1 MFSKRRFLVLILYSW
16 FNSLDSPAIG
26 QSYTGLLGRRPE
38 EIMFRR
44 RSKGGGRKRRST
56 SRTCPFCDTENPLDA
71 NSCHQCYYEL
81 NKKAKDQ
88 SSASSDTSSDSLWGE
103 LIREVIPGEGD
114 ELVMEVRSM
123 DEMTYEIDEYETVGD
138 DEVIIMSEDGPSFE
152 EILDSAQMG
161 KEDRKDE
168 VLMSLAIPTIAETT
182 AIQEDDIELPTSI
195 LESSVPAALIPPSL
209 LSPNLLSEDSLDDD
223 LDEIIAAATVATPVP
238 EPAPPVVVSTPP
250 PLPATPTPP
259 PVQVSTPLPVP
270 PPAPVPVQV
279 STPLPVPP
287 PAPVPVQVSTP
298 LPVPPPAPIIP
309 SIPPPPAAFQI
320 PTPVV
325 AVPTAVVPV
334 PAIPS
339 LAQVNGAIAPSSPI
353 PTPQVA
359 PLFNGAIWP
368 WPQAELWD
376 QRDLRRGIIEAMEL
390 AGRGDAASALATLDR
405 IGPHLGES
413 MEALQHIGVLL
424 HTLGRGEEMRK
435 MVNAAVATYPSDP
448 NVSTAAAALLQS

>member
-1 MFSKRRFLVLILYSW
+1 
-16 FNSLDSPAIG
+16 
-26 QSYTGLLGRRPE
+26 
-38 EIMFRR
+38 MFRR
-44 RSKGGGRKRRST
+44 GSKGGGRKRRST

-114 ELVMEVRSM
+114 ELVMEVRNM

-152 EILDSAQMG
+152 EILDLAQMG

-168 VLMSLAIPTIAETT
+168 VLMSLAIPSIAETT

-223 LDEIIAAATVATPVP
+223 LDEIIAAATVATPVL
-238 EPAPPVVVSTPP
+238 EPAPPVVVPTPP
-250 PLPATPTPP
+250 PLPATP
-259 PVQVSTPLPVP
+259 V
-270 PPAPVPVQV
+270 PVPVQV

-298 LPVPPPAPIIP
+298 LPVPPPAPVIP

-339 LAQVNGAIAPSSPI
+339 LAQVNGASAPSYPI

-359 PLFNGAIWP
+359 PLFNGTIWP